1 MSNEIGKRFLKV
13 FKNRGW
19 TYKDVGEKLG
29 VSRQWI
35 FQAVR
40 RDDKMWKVVEI
51 EDWCRKL
58 RIQESKILKG
68 EYKKGYEEQE

>member
-1 MSNEIGKRFLKV
+1 MSNEIGKRFLRV
-13 FKNRGW
+13 FKNRCW

-58 RIQESKILKG
+58 KIQESKILKG